1 MVNAKSY
8 VKTNMGQSTTD
19 IRPSQAEHCTTVEAK
34 ACPMDGSGTIPP
46 FQFSPGQFPTIFSCP
61 KSYLTLS
68 MKEFVQDGEL
78 SRVE

>member
-34 ACPMDGSGTIPP
+34 ACPMDGSGTIPLSN
-46 FQFSPGQFPTIFSCP
+46 FLLDSSQQFSLALN
-61 KSYLTLS
+61 LT
-68 MKEFVQDGEL
+68 
-78 SRVE
+78 